1 MARAARRSQKEIIL
15 EKINKAEEDIAK
27 YNEKINKATLD
38 KKKLLKEL
46 SVIEAKE
53 KAEEE
58 ARIKAEEQAKT
69 LEVVKMMQE
78 KGMSIDDLKKI
89 LENKEV

>member
-89 LENKEV
+89 LENKEA